1 MFIYN
6 LLESPKITVTK
17 RLVQKAPFHEYGE
30 ELSWYDRRDTRAEGE
45 SPQGAVMMRKHIPE
59 EQSCGEATNR
69 GRGNS
74 RGSPTTRVDRI
85 PPYGAGDSRTPAPPL
100 PLGHAKKGRVEK
112 REAKGI

>member
-45 SPQGAVMMRKHIPE
+45 SPQGAVMMRNPKPE
-59 EQSCGEATNR
+59 GQSCGEATNR
-69 GRGNS
+69 GKGSSSENPDYACRQDTAVWRRRS
-74 RGSPTTRVDRI
+74 RK
-85 PPYGAGDSRTPAPPL
+85 PAL
-100 PLGHAKKGRVEK
+100 PFPSGHAKNRRVEK
-112 REAKGI
+112 RVAKGI